1 MIPFAGAA
9 EILHCLVRVGLCLCA
24 TTTCWGVGS
33 AWGDGLL
40 VPGWGWGCGC
50 FIAGAEQK
58 VESGGGDGEICE
70 TATWSGSQKEYLALK
85 YIGEGWGM
93 LQHPQN
99 LN

>member
-1 MIPFAGAA
+1 M
-9 EILHCLVRVGLCLCA
+9 
-24 TTTCWGVGS
+24 
-33 AWGDGLL
+33 
-40 VPGWGWGCGC
+40 
-50 FIAGAEQK
+50 
-58 VESGGGDGEICE
+58 ESGEGGDGEICE